1 VLFILKYFSSHVQ
14 DKNCL
19 AQFLGYLELLG
30 DVSLAEG
37 SKKTCRYNVFIYHRG
52 IELLI
57 RKEKKKEVRV
67 LVRQRKSTCLKLRM

>member
-1 VLFILKYFSSHVQ
+1 MQ

-57 RKEKKKEVRV
+57 RKEKKKRG
-67 LVRQRKSTCLKLRM
+67 KGFS